1 MSKAME
7 PMMGQ
12 DACDVAD
19 AAASMSEIDVHR
31 LRRLI
36 EAASGYVYDWDLVH
50 GTVAWAGGAAAAF
63 GIADL
68 AAAEAIDAERFLGRV
83 SPDDAPVRRLAFDR
97 YCRDGAAFVCEYKL
111 RRDDGRVAWVEE
123 TGVADFDADGRP
135 RRLVGM
141 LRPTQERRQREER
154 LTRLA
159 HHDDLTGLANR
170 GRIRSDLDAVAMRL
184 KHDGGR
190 AGFLLINVDNLG
202 AINEGYGHAVADEVI
217 VEIGRR
223 VQREVRSGDALG
235 RVDGNQF
242 GFVVE
247 LPETALLAD
256 VAERILAA
264 VRDEVVQTPDGPI
277 VVTVSIG
284 GVELPAVAETGN
296 TAFGYAEEAL
306 EQAKRGGRDR
316 FVNFEYCADKLAN
329 RRRTLANGDKVLAA
343 LNERRLKLA
352 FQPIVSSGTGDV
364 RFYECLL
371 RMLDNDGEVVPAAR
385 FMPVV
390 EELGLIRMV
399 DRRVL
404 EMALA
409 TLQQVPDIL
418 LTVNVSGM
426 TASDAATLENIVGMV
441 RDQEDLAPRLTFEI
455 TETVAMQDIT
465 ESGRFI
471 SRLRDLGCSVAL
483 DDFGAGYTSFRYLKS
498 LAVDLVKIDGQ
509 FVQDLASNR
518 ENQLFMRTLV
528 DLAQGFDLATVAEC
542 VETQA
547 DSEAATEFGVDY
559 QQGYLFGRPTLDA
572 PWLRPDAVR
581 AAG

>member
-1 MSKAME
+1 ME
-7 PMMGQ
+7 Q
-12 DACDVAD
+12 DST
-19 AAASMSEIDVHR
+19 AAAMPLRDIDVHH

-36 EAASGYVYDWDLVH
+36 QAASGYVYHWDLDAD
-50 GTVAWAGGAAAAF
+50 TVLWASGAAEAF
-63 GIADL
+63 GIAGLGADTPV
-68 AAAEAIDAERFLGRV
+68 AAERFLGRV
-83 SPDDAPVRRLAFDR
+83 APDDAPARRLAFDR
-97 YCRDGAAFVCEYKL
+97 YCRDGAVFVCEYKL
-111 RRDDGRVAWVEE
+111 RRDDGRCVWVEE
-123 TGVADFDADGRP
+123 TGIADFDADGRP
-135 RRLVGM
+135 GRLVGM
-141 LRPTQERRQREER
+141 VRVVQERRQREDS
-154 LTRLA
+154 LVRLA
-159 HHDDLTGLANR
+159 HHDDMTGLANR
-170 GRIRSDLDAVAMRL
+170 GQVRADIDATVARL
-184 KHDGGR
+184 KADGGR
-190 AGFLLINVDNLG
+190 AGFLLINIDNLG
-202 AINEGYGHAVADEVI
+202 AINEGYGHPVADAVI
-217 VEIGRR
+217 VDLAQR
-223 VQREVRSGDALG
+223 VQREARSGDSVG

-242 GFVVE
+242 GLVVE
-247 LPETALLAD
+247 LADATALAD
-256 VAERILAA
+256 VAERILAS
-264 VRDEVVQTPDGPI
+264 VRDEVVQTRHGPI
-277 VVTVSIG
+277 AVTVSIG
-284 GVELPAVAETGN
+284 GVELPTVAETGA

-306 EQAKRGGRDR
+306 EQAKRAGRDR
-316 FVNFEYCADKLAN
+316 FVSFQHCADKLAN

-343 LNERRLKLA
+343 LSERRLKLA
-352 FQPIVSSGTGDV
+352 YQPIVCSRTGDV

-371 RMLDNDGEVVPAAR
+371 RMLDGAGEVVPAAR

-404 EMALA
+404 EMALQ

-441 RDQEDLAPRLTFEI
+441 REQEDLAPRLTFEI
-455 TETVAMQDIT
+455 TETVAMQDIA

-498 LAVDLVKIDGQ
+498 LAVDLVKVDGQ
-509 FVQDLASNR
+509 FVQDLAANR

-528 DLAQGFDLATVAEC
+528 DLAQGFGLATVAEC

-547 DSEAATEFGVDY
+547 ESEAVAGFDVDY

-572 PWLRPDAVR
+572 PWLHAAAR